1 MYQQYFSTARIK
13 DSQLLNH
20 VFIIVIELY
29 CKVYYVYNEITV
41 ASCETGSLKRF
52 LRARLINLQRIYQ
65 HVKNLY
71 GKILQIIFQQWE
83 LSTKKLKKND
93 SGKNLRWNVSEDMT
107 FKLQTVLYYVKIK
120 THDD

>member
-83 LSTKKLKKND
+83 LSTKKLKNKRQWKKSTMERKRGYD
-93 SGKNLRWNVSEDMT
+93 
-107 FKLQTVLYYVKIK
+107 I
-120 THDD
+120 